1 MTDHRDAVPISESK
15 IRRHVIVS
23 GLVQGV
29 FYRHSC
35 LIEATRL
42 GVTGT
47 LRNREDGTVE
57 GDFEGSPAAVQ
68 ALITWC
74 GRGPEQ
80 ARVDDV
86 ASVDAPPIGYVG
98 FLII

>member
-1 MTDHRDAVPISESK
+1 MTDRPDADPTSESK

-29 FYRHSC
+29 YYRHSC

-57 GDFEGSPAAVQ
+57 GDFEGPPAAVE

-74 GRGPEQ
+74 GSGPER
-80 ARVDDV
+80 ARVHDV
-86 ASVDAPPIGYVG
+86 AWVDAPPIGYVG
-98 FLII
+98 FEIL